1 MVLKMLLTAKT
12 PQDYKQIIYSLVGTL
27 TELDPNI
34 AEISSPIEQSN
45 AFIKEVTLEI
55 EQLNTKNKLIKLGN
69 LAVLEQ
75 KLPDLKKNID
85 LFIDQLTFGKIDAEN
100 TTQDFNNV
108 IQSLVKATDN
118 LSETDPLKTDALS
131 IISLNNLKLKN
142 IHNQITAATNQITL
156 LERFKSITLYHLSDT
171 INNNKENKEL
181 PLISELRRVLQKL
194 KKGIKYDVNIA
205 LWALLLAGYNYLATT
220 YYYVSNHVEKIYQ
233 QTSQLNDSNTF
244 GPSATL
250 SDFSDSILNI
260 STAIFNIAG
269 IFGLILILF
278 AAMTRNIIGVI
289 MGVFMGMICT
299 FAPIIFKSLFKNEPV
314 TYIEKTVTE
323 YYEFY
328 NFGLKGTIVLLV
340 LAVVHLYM
348 AHRKYKGAKQYKSL
362 ISKLD
367 NEQVNNDSDHLKQS
381 QKQAV

>member
-12 PQDYKQIIYSLVGTL
+12 PKDSKQIIYSLVGTL

-34 AEISSPIEQSN
+34 TEISSPIEQSN

-85 LFIDQLTFGKIDAEN
+85 LFIGQLTFGKIDAEKV
-100 TTQDFNNV
+100 TQDFNNV
-108 IQSLVKATDN
+108 IESLVKATDK

-194 KKGIKYDVNIA
+194 KKGKKYDVNIA
-205 LWALLLAGYNYLATT
+205 LWAFFLAGYNYLATT
-220 YYYVSNHVEKIYQ
+220 YYYVSDHVEKIPQ

-250 SDFSDSILNI
+250 ADFSDSILNI
-260 STAIFNIAG
+260 ITAISGFAG
-269 IFGLILILF
+269 IFALILVLF
-278 AAMTRNIIGVI
+278 AAVTRNITGVI
-289 MGVFMGMICT
+289 MGVFMGMLCT
-299 FAPIIFKSLFKNEPV
+299 FAPIIFKSIFENEPV

-328 NFGLKGTIVLLV
+328 NLGLQGTIVLLV

-367 NEQVNNDSDHLKQS
+367 NEQVDNDPDHLKQS
-381 QKQAV
+381 KKQAV